1 MTGDLDL
8 GANKLVGNG
17 GTVGISINASGNVG
31 IGTTTPEV
39 ALDVNTGIIN
49 ASVICDENNVNCLDL
64 SAGVGGDASYGSS
77 ASSPINA
84 SYVDDSGNIGVG
96 TVTPSE
102 KLDVVGNIAV
112 QGQAY
117 AAQGTVSSGAVVDF
131 DTGNV
136 QVLQNVGGSTITLN
150 NMKDGG
156 AYTLIVTDTTQRTY
170 SFSGCT
176 SSHFR
181 PANGDTT
188 SGTQT
193 IYNILK
199 VTISTTT
206 HCYISWS
213 KGW

>member
-1 MTGDLDL
+1 MTVVQPNSISGINSITAQSDSLSIHKSD
-8 GANKLVGNG
+8 
-17 GTVGISINASGNVG
+17 GTLLRTIVSDAGISTFSQVS
-31 IGTTTPEV
+31 V
-39 ALDVNTGIIN
+39 TGV
-49 ASVICDENNVNCLDL
+49 STFV
-64 SAGVGGDASYGSS
+64 
-77 ASSPINA
+77 
-84 SYVDDSGNIGVG
+84 GNIGVG